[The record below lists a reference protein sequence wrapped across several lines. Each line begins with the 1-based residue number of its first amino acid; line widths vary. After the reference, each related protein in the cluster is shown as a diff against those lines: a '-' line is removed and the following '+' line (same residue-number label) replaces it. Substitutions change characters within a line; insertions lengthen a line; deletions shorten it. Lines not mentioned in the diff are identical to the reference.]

1 MNLSTLFFGQVEF
14 PESEEY
20 REFQYKFLMI
30 LLAFGALATLV
41 FIIASGDQ
49 AALLMPAEHMRSMK
63 TFTVI
68 SVLLWLL
75 LRGRKHWFLPLA
87 WMYEIA
93 SLAEL
98 ASAMMYVPGDELRI
112 LWLFTNIPG
121 VYLLLGR
128 RAGGFITLIIISGL
142 LIGNPYLS
150 SPYSLNALATAV
162 TAMIYSAAFF
172 HAYASRSVNF
182 FLRMRDSNEQLRL
195 MATRDALTGVLNA
208 RAYYEVCDR
217 MIRVAQRNSEPYA
230 VLFVDL
236 DHFKSINDTY
246 GHAAGDHV
254 LKSVAN
260 CLSNSIRHSDALGRI
275 GGEEFSIFLPNTNMT
290 GAIELAEH
298 IRRSIEALM
307 PDVGAGPRK
316 ITASLGVARNQHS
329 DQLML
334 DIQRQADQA
343 MYKAKAGGRNRV
355 SSFDDLSAEATTE
368 DPGTHQHH

>member
-20 REFQYKFLMI
+20 REFQYKFLMV
-30 LLAFGALATLV
+30 LLAFGALATLF
-41 FIIASGDQ
+41 FIVASGDQ
-49 AALLMPAEHMRSMK
+49 AALPMPAEHMRSMK
-63 TFTVI
+63 TFTVV
-68 SVLLWLL
+68 SLVLWLL
-75 LRGRKHWFLPLA
+75 LRGRQHWFLPVA
-87 WMYEIA
+87 WIYEIA

-98 ASAMMYVPGDELRI
+98 SSAMLYVPADELRI
-112 LWLFTNIPG
+112 IWLFTNIPG

-128 RAGGFITLIIISGL
+128 RAGAAVTLLIVSGL
-142 LIGNPYLS
+142 LVGNPYLS
-150 SPYSLNALATAV
+150 SPYSPNAVATAV
-162 TAMIYSAAFF
+162 IAMIYFAAFF

-182 FLRMRDSNEQLRL
+182 FMRMRDSNEQLRF

-217 MIRVAQRNSEPYA
+217 MIRVAKRNSEPYA

-236 DHFKSINDTY
+236 DHFKSINDTF

-254 LKSVAN
+254 LKSVAD
-260 CLSNSIRHSDALGRI
+260 CLTKSIRNSDALGRI
-275 GGEEFSIFLPNTNMT
+275 GGEEFSIFLPNTNMK

-298 IRRSIEALM
+298 IRRSIESLM
-307 PDVGAGPRK
+307 PDVGTGPRK
-316 ITASLGVARNQHS
+316 ITASIGVARNQHS

-355 SSFDDLSAEATTE
+355 SSFEDLSAEATA
-368 DPGTHQHH
+368 

>member
-1 MNLSTLFFGQVEF
+1 MNFSTLFFGQVEF

-20 REFQYKFLMI
+20 REFQYKFLMV
-30 LLAFGALATLV
+30 LLAFGALATLF

-49 AALLMPAEHMRSMK
+49 AALPMPEAHMRSMK
-63 TFTVI
+63 LYTLV
-68 SVLLWLL
+68 SVLIWLV
-75 LRGRKHWFLPLA
+75 LRGRKQWFIPVA
-87 WMYEIA
+87 WIFEFA

-98 ASAMMYVPGDELRI
+98 ASAIMYVPGDELRI

-121 VYLLLGR
+121 TYLLLGR
-128 RAGGFITLIIISGL
+128 TVGALVPLLIISGL
-142 LIGNPYLS
+142 VLGNPHLA
-150 SPYSLNALATAV
+150 SPYSPNAIATAV
-162 TAMIYSAAFF
+162 IAMIYSAAFF

-182 FLRMRDSNEQLRL
+182 FMRMRDSNEQLRF

-217 MIRVAQRNSEPYA
+217 MIRVAKRNSEPYA

-254 LKSVAN
+254 LKSVAD
-260 CLSNSIRHSDALGRI
+260 CLTKSIRNSDALGRI
-275 GGEEFSIFLPNTNMT
+275 GGEEFSIFLPNTNMK
-290 GAIELAEH
+290 GATELAEH

-307 PDVGAGPRK
+307 PDVGTGPRK
-316 ITASLGVARNQHS
+316 ITASIGVARNQHS

-343 MYKAKAGGRNRV
+343 MYTAKAGGRNRV
-355 SSFDDLSAEATTE
+355 SSFEDLSAEASA
-368 DPGTHQHH
+368 